1 MIILA
6 SHGHLASG
14 MKHTAEMIV
23 GIRDDLLAFDAYCD
37 GVDSIKENVTQ
48 VIEEC
53 SEEPII
59 LLTDILGG
67 SVNNELSQ
75 LVRDF
80 PNVKI
85 LTGMNLPLILSLL
98 TGDSR
103 DLESAIDEGKMSII
117 NVNKLLEHFEEDDL

>member
-14 MKHTAEMIV
+14 MKHTLEMIV
-23 GIRDDLLAFDAYCD
+23 GVREDLLAFDAYCD

-48 VIEEC
+48 VIEGC
-53 SEEPII
+53 SDKSII

-75 LVRDF
+75 LIKHF
-80 PNVKI
+80 PNIEV
-85 LTGMNLPLILSLL
+85 LTGMNLPLLLALL
-98 TGDSR
+98 TGNGS
-103 DLESAIDEGKMSII
+103 DLDSAIEEGKTSIV
-117 NVNKLLEHFEEDDL
+117 NVKNLLVNFEEDDL